1 MNCNDY
7 KFSKSTD
14 TCDLKFYAS
23 INNLKKFNNFIY
35 SSDSEYESDAELEM
49 IKQQA
54 IYEMKVQ
61 LKYYK
66 KSHNELNN
74 IINDLRCTNRYIK
87 LLNLGLMSGII
98 IFGLCVLD
106 KKKYFTITDYK

>member
-35 SSDSEYESDAELEM
+35 SSDSEYESDA
-49 IKQQA
+49 
-54 IYEMKVQ
+54 
-61 LKYYK
+61 
-66 KSHNELNN
+66 
-74 IINDLRCTNRYIK
+74 
-87 LLNLGLMSGII
+87 G
-98 IFGLCVLD
+98 
-106 KKKYFTITDYK
+106 